1 MRGYSQIFNGFLL
14 HYSFARI
21 QTATQEVFY
30 IVWCVCWCDFGKK
43 NTGVLFKGIY
53 SIVFLYAYF
62 KSTNEAIANICSSC
76 VCGRTLDF
84 PVLFFSYV
92 RQKNRVFFFFSFTI
106 VAICANKNALKPHRW
121 ILYIWWWRRWGIWV
135 FLEMFFHLIFL
146 LFPPMGHTHPNG
158 RRIFYLIT
166 IYVFFFFLKNACKW
180 EYFSIY
186 IFASARTASQ
196 MLPVPRANP
205 YERYMR

>member
-1 MRGYSQIFNGFLL
+1 MYKINSKHIYALFGHLVCFFISIKHIILSYFNLVRGYSQIFNGFLL

-21 QTATQEVFY
+21 QTTTQEVFY

-53 SIVFLYAYF
+53 SIVFFIRVF

-92 RQKNRVFFFFSFTI
+92 RQKNRVFFFF
-106 VAICANKNALKPHRW
+106 VYYCCDL
-121 ILYIWWWRRWGIWV
+121 
-135 FLEMFFHLIFL
+135 
-146 LFPPMGHTHPNG
+146 
-158 RRIFYLIT
+158 
-166 IYVFFFFLKNACKW
+166 CK
-180 EYFSIY
+180 
-186 IFASARTASQ
+186 
-196 MLPVPRANP
+196 
-205 YERYMR
+205 